1 MFSIVTV
8 QVVKSV
14 GDSNDVSC
22 KILLIGRT
30 TSSTSGLTEL
40 KIKAVTEV
48 TLFRTPSS
56 FDLSFLIVLLWG

>member
-30 TSSTSGLTEL
+30 TSSTSSLTEL
-40 KIKAVTEV
+40 KIKGVTEV
-48 TLFRTPSS
+48 TPFRTPSS